1 MRPYRIVCYN
11 ANVSRRKNTV
21 IRQTPAFEAADIQG
35 RVNGVLASSVGT
47 IFCAG
52 TPTIAENGGTWR
64 VPILYAT
71 PGFVVDEV
79 GEALVDASTAEIL
92 SLTDI
97 DLLHQHGRKL
107 GKQHSA
113 EIEAAFSRTRKG

>member
-1 MRPYRIVCYN
+1 M
-11 ANVSRRKNTV
+11 SLMFRRNPAV
-21 IRQTPAFEAADIQG
+21 RQAPVFDGADIQG
-35 RVNGVLASSVGT
+35 RVNGVLASTVGT

-52 TPTIAENGGTWR
+52 TPALGENGGNWR

-92 SLTDI
+92 SLTKI
-97 DLLHQHGRKL
+97 ELLHQHVRKL